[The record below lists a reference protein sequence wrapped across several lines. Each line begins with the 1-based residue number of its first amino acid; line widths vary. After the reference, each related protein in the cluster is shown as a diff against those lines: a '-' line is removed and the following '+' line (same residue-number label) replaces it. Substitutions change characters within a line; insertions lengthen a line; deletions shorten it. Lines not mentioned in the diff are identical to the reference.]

1 MTKMIFQS
9 SVRQV
14 AWKKNSK
21 SFQIGS
27 RTYDLLVT
35 SPDSVPL
42 SYWRLMRAKAN
53 KLGSCDK
60 HCILLA
66 LGLPPVT
73 KIGLDIEKY

>member
-21 SFQIGS
+21 SSQIGS

-35 SPDSVPL
+35 RLDSIPL
-42 SYWRLMRAKAN
+42 SYWRLVKIGVINSNAQVKG
-53 KLGSCDK
+53 KLGHVVQFHIC
-60 HCILLA
+60 CLL
-66 LGLPPVT
+66 
-73 KIGLDIEKY
+73 

>member
-42 SYWRLMRAKAN
+42 SYWRLVSAKAN

-60 HCILLA
+60 HCILLG
-66 LGLPPVT
+66 LGLPAVT